1 MHNKIKILFVSPSI
15 SRLFTGVYEVQKNLA
30 LEFIKKKNL
39 IEIHGLI
46 DDFTN
51 QDLKSWLPIKPF
63 LYKPFGFKKIGFNP
77 FFLKNLNKSNA
88 DIGHIHSLW
97 SYTTYALYKWSKNNN
112 KPFILSVNA
121 YLFDSALRQSKII
134 KKLALYLGIHKVIK
148 HASCI
153 HVNTINEYEAVRALG
168 YTNPIAIIP
177 NGVQLPNLNIE
188 YASAPWHKNAY
199 TKNKK
204 ILLYLSRIHPQKGI
218 QLLVH
223 SWKELRD
230 SMFLNDWH
238 LVIVGFQQD
247 KSLFENT
254 IIDMVAKYNLNNSV
268 TMLSGQF
275 DESMKA
281 CYSNCSGF
289 ILPSYNEGSSIAALN
304 ALAFSKP
311 TLITNGCNITNV
323 IDNGSAIGI
332 ETNIESIKNGI
343 LTLIEMSDSEREIL
357 GQKGRLFVE
366 KNYTWESVSDQI
378 FEIYSWLKSQRISP
392 MPNSIIID

>member
-1 MHNKIKILFVSPSI
+1 MYNKIKILFVSPSI

-97 SYTTYALYKWSKNNN
+97 SYTTYALYKWSKKNN
-112 KPFILSVNA
+112 KPYLLSVNA
-121 YLFDSALRQSKII
+121 YLFDSALSQSKII
-134 KKLALYLGIHKVIK
+134 KKLALYLGIRKVIK

-153 HVNTINEYEAVRALG
+153 HVNTMNEYEAVRALG
-168 YTNPIAIIP
+168 YTNPISIIS
-177 NGVQLPNLNIE
+177 NGVQLPNLNNDHLSSPWLKIE
-188 YASAPWHKNAY
+188 N

-218 QLLVH
+218 QLLVD

-230 SMFLNDWH
+230 SMLLSDWH
-238 LVIVGFQQD
+238 LVIVGFQKE

-254 IIDMVAKYNLNNSV
+254 IIDMVDNYNLNNSV

-281 CYSNCSGF
+281 CYSHCSGF
-289 ILPSYNEGSSIAALN
+289 ILPSFNEGSSIAALN

-311 TLITNGCNITNV
+311 TVITNGCNITNA
-323 IDNGSAIGI
+323 IENGSAIGI

-343 LTLIEMSDSEREIL
+343 LTLIEMTDSERENL
-357 GQKGRLFVE
+357 GQKGRLLVE
-366 KNYTWESVSDQI
+366 ENYTWESVSDQF
-378 FEIYSWLKSQRISP
+378 FEIYSWLMNERIYP
-392 MPNSIIID
+392 MPKSIIID